1 MTATDSS
8 ERDEAVNTLKAKLLM
23 TLLIVGAVGSVA
35 GFGAFSAF
43 SCQTTNAANSFAAGT
58 VNLTDNDSGAAMY
71 SVANRKPGQSVQQC
85 IKLTYDGTL
94 ASDVKLYTLSAINP
108 LGTYVD
114 LTVEKGTATGATFPG
129 CGTFT
134 SESTVY
140 TGTLGG
146 FATAKNSYAN
156 GVAAFPGVQTQ
167 WNQNDTLV
175 YRFTLTLQDDNNA
188 NGGASALTSGL
199 HTFTFE
205 ARNQ

>member
-1 MTATDSS
+1 
-8 ERDEAVNTLKAKLLM
+8 M
-23 TLLIVGAVGSVA
+23 TLVVVGAVGAVA
-35 GFGAFSAF
+35 GLGAFSAF
-43 SCQTTNAANSFAAGT
+43 TSTTTNSGNSFAAGT
-58 VNLTDNDSGAAMY
+58 VNLTDNDAGGAMY
-71 SVANRKPGQSVQQC
+71 SVTNRKPGQQVQQC

-94 ASDVKLYTLSAINP
+94 PADVKLYTTSTINA
-108 LGTYVD
+108 LGGYID

-134 SESTVY
+134 SEATIF

-146 FATAKNSYAN
+146 GGVTSFAGTKNSYAN
-156 GVAAFPGVQTQ
+156 GVAAFPGSQTQ

-188 NGGASALTSGL
+188 NGGATALSTGS
-199 HTFTFE
+199 HAFTFE

>member
-1 MTATDSS
+1 MTATDIN

-23 TLLIVGAVGSVA
+23 TLLVVGAIGSVA

-43 SCQTTNAANSFAAGT
+43 SSQTTNAANSFAAGT

-71 SVANRKPGQSVQQC
+71 SVANRKPGQSVTQC

-94 ASDVKLYTLSAINP
+94 ASDVKLYTLSTINAV
-108 LGTYVD
+108 GAYID

-156 GVAAFPGVQTQ
+156 GVAAFPGSQTQ

-188 NGGASALTSGL
+188 NGGASALSSGN

>member
-1 MTATDSS
+1 VS
-8 ERDEAVNTLKAKLLM
+8 TLKAKLLM
-23 TLLIVGAVGSVA
+23 TLLVVGAVGSVA

-43 SCQTTNAANSFAAGT
+43 SSQTTNGANSFAAGT
-58 VNLTDNDSGAAMY
+58 VDLTDNDSGAAMY
-71 SVANRKPGQSVQQC
+71 SVSNRKPGQAVQQC

-94 ASDVKLYTLSAINP
+94 PSDVKLFTTSTINA
-108 LGTYVD
+108 LGGYVD
-114 LTVEKGTATGATFPG
+114 LTIEKGTATGATFPG

-134 SESTVY
+134 SESTIY
-140 TGTLGG
+140 TGTLGA

-156 GVAAFPGVQTQ
+156 GVAAFPGSQTQ

-175 YRFTLTLQDDNNA
+175 YRFTLTLQDDNSA
-188 NGGASALTSGL
+188 NGGATPLSSGN

>member
-1 MTATDSS
+1 VS
-8 ERDEAVNTLKAKLLM
+8 TLKAKLLL
-23 TLLIVGAVGSVA
+23 TLLVVGAIGTVA

-43 SCQTTNAANSFAAGT
+43 SSQTMNSGNSFAAGT

-71 SVANRKPGQSVQQC
+71 SVSNRKPGQQVQQC
-85 IKLTYDGTL
+85 IALTYSGTL
-94 ASDVKLYTLSAINP
+94 PADVKLFTTSTINA
-108 LGTYVD
+108 LGAYVD
-114 LTVEKGTATGATFPG
+114 LTIEKGTATGATFPG

-134 SESTVY
+134 SESTIY

-156 GVAAFPGVQTQ
+156 GVAAFPGSQTQ
-167 WNQNDTLV
+167 WNQSDILV

-188 NGGASALTSGL
+188 NGGATPLTSGS

>member
-1 MTATDSS
+1 
-8 ERDEAVNTLKAKLLM
+8 VNTLKAKLLM
-23 TLLIVGAVGSVA
+23 TLLVVGAVGSVA

-43 SCQTTNAANSFAAGT
+43 SSQTTNAANSFAAGT

-71 SVANRKPGQSVQQC
+71 SVSNRKPGQSVQQC

-94 ASDVKLYTLSAINP
+94 PADVKLYTLSTINA
-108 LGTYVD
+108 LGSYVD

-140 TGTLGG
+140 TGTLGA

-156 GVAAFPGVQTQ
+156 GVAAFPASQTQ
-167 WNQNDTLV
+167 WNQTDTLV

-188 NGGASALTSGL
+188 NGGAGPLSSGN